1 MVFIVA
7 RINMNLF
14 SCNQCNEAE
23 RKFFCGDL
31 GRAKKNLTGSC
42 HFSI

>member
-23 RKFFCGDL
+23 RKFFVGIL
-31 GRAKKNLTGSC
+31 AGLKRT
-42 HFSI
+42 